1 MQSGYDYSSSLS
13 SASQDN
19 RPFNIL
25 REAIFELVQKLF
37 SLQDEKMVMGGCSIL
52 KVRAA
57 VNILNTV
64 VSRKYAPPL
73 LPFCNL
79 SLSTKR
85 RGGGGGLY
93 AGYDNFSRDYALPS
107 DKA

>member
-1 MQSGYDYSSSLS
+1 MQSGYDYSSLS

-64 VSRKYAPPL
+64 VSRKYAPPSPFATL
-73 LPFCNL
+73 ALVQNVGGAYTQDATISLAITPSLP
-79 SLSTKR
+79 TK
-85 RGGGGGLY
+85 
-93 AGYDNFSRDYALPS
+93 A
-107 DKA
+107 